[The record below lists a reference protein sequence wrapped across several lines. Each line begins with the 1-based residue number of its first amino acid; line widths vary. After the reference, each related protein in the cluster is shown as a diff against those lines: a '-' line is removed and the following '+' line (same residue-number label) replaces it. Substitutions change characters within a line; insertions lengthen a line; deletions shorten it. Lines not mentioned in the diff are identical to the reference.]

1 MLKYCIEK
9 WDKYNGNLRKAI
21 ENDKEI
27 NSCDYRHLVEL
38 VTDKILNGDEKDQI
52 TWDSNRITE
61 IDDGDYQGTLL
72 YVIPQYTYQPCEYE
86 YLMTYVS
93 YGSCSYCDTLQSIQD
108 FRSNEVSKEQI
119 DGFMRLCKDLL
130 TAMICPYNF
139 GWRVDERFIHVQTE

>member
-9 WDKYNGNLRKAI
+9 WDKYKGDLRKAI

-27 NSCDYRHLVEL
+27 NSCDYQYLVKL

-61 IDDGDYQGTLL
+61 INDRDYQGTLL
-72 YVIPQYTYQPCEYE
+72 YLIPQDTYQPSEYE
-86 YLMTYVS
+86 YLMTCVS

-108 FRSNEVSKEQI
+108 FRGNELSKEQI

-130 TAMICPYNF
+130 TAMICPYNC
-139 GWRVDERFIHVQTE
+139 GWREDERFTHV